1 MTMPMNQL
9 PPNDGKN
16 YVLTESGWVP
26 EYADEEPMK
35 EKWYRISEITKCFG
49 VPLNEVKYAV
59 NKGKLPHKKIPGN
72 SRYGTVVYISESAF
86 KEWLNNRNM
95 KTKEPDLDPNE
106 KWFTIDEAAKELH
119 HERSWIYKLAR
130 KGTIKAI
137 KSGRNTYISETA
149 LIEYLENK
157 KKEEESAKV
166 ETVSKQKNISISGW
180 NDVSVAI
187 QEFIQKQVEAA
198 VNEKLEVA
206 KKAEYQ
212 KGFEDGKL
220 SVAHDTDDAY
230 RRGVKDGKKEQ
241 SEIDIAILRGAAK

>member
-1 MTMPMNQL
+1 M
-9 PPNDGKN
+9 
-16 YVLTESGWVP
+16 
-26 EYADEEPMK
+26 
-35 EKWYRISEITKCFG
+35 
-49 VPLNEVKYAV
+49 
-59 NKGKLPHKKIPGN
+59 
-72 SRYGTVVYISESAF
+72 
-86 KEWLNNRNM
+86 
-95 KTKEPDLDPNE
+95 
-106 KWFTIDEAAKELH
+106 
-119 HERSWIYKLAR
+119 R
-130 KGTIKAI
+130 KGILKAT

-166 ETVSKQKNISISGW
+166 ETVSKQKSIISGW
-180 NDVSVAI
+180 NDISAAI
-187 QEFIQKQVEAA
+187 QEFIQKQVEVA
-198 VNEKLEVA
+198 VNEKLEAV